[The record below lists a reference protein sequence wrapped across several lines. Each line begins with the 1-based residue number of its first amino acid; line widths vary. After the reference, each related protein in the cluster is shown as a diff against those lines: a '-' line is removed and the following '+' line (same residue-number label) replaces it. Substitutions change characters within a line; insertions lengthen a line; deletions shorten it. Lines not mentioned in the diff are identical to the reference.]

1 MPHSVSPEATSPA
14 EDSILPDAAPEPL
27 LEQSD
32 GDADTEPDVPI
43 EANGGEVVGAVS
55 HHRTDEIK
63 LEDLFNDDEDED
75 EEFPSSGAADV
86 KMTSSP
92 PPQEPMYDSPIEV
105 ESS

>member
-32 GDADTEPDVPI
+32 GEADTEPDAPI
-43 EANGGEVVGAVS
+43 ETNGGGVVGSVS
-55 HHRTDEIK
+55 HDRTDEIK
-63 LEDLFNDDEDED
+63 LEDLFNDDEDEDD

-105 ESS
+105 E